1 MNQYTKFFLKTH
13 FIELILSIPK
23 TVYFNFKVLPIKNAI
38 KLPYIVSYH
47 VRLRGVNKKTFL
59 TMTDNLT
66 TFSMRIGFGDS
77 VTARRESSRSLIC
90 IESGG
95 VVKVGKNLGLSQG
108 CVLYVNN
115 ATLALGDKFR
125 CNYSTTIDC
134 SDSNIEIGDNV
145 VLGWNTT
152 IKNNDGHYIIENG
165 RDSIISKKIIIE
177 DHVWLCANST
187 VLKGTCIKKDSV
199 LAYGALL
206 TKTIDQENI
215 LYGGVPARMI
225 KNNINW
231 RE

>member
-1 MNQYTKFFLKTH
+1 M
-13 FIELILSIPK
+13 
-23 TVYFNFKVLPIKNAI
+23 
-38 KLPYIVSYH
+38 
-47 VRLRGVNKKTFL
+47 
-59 TMTDNLT
+59 
-66 TFSMRIGFGDS
+66 
-77 VTARRESSRSLIC
+77 
-90 IESGG
+90 
-95 VVKVGKNLGLSQG
+95 
-108 CVLYVNN
+108 NN

-165 RDSIISKKIIIE
+165 KDSTISKKIIIE

-187 VLKGTCIKKDSV
+187 VLKGTCVKKDSV

-215 LYGGVPARMI
+215 LYGGIPAKMI